1 MLGYHDD
8 PEGRSKV
15 ITEDGWLHTGD
26 IARIFLRSGG

>member
-15 ITEDGWLHTGD
+15 ITEDGWLYGRYR
-26 IARIFLRSGG
+26 ANFPP